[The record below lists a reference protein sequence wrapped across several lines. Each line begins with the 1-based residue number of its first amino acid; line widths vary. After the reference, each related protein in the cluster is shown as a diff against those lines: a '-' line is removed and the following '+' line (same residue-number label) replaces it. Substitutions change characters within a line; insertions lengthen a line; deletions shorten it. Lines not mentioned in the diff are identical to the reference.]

1 MIGSEPY
8 TWSGCE
14 QRKRK
19 HGLQSSILSLCQR
32 RDCLGKEIRY
42 ASDMVLK
49 YSQKGDGDLL
59 RSTTIKTSL
68 IG

>member
-19 HGLQSSILSLCQR
+19 HGLQSSILSPCQR
-32 RDCLGKEIRY
+32 RDYLGKEIRY

-49 YSQKGDGDLL
+49 HLQERDSDLL
-59 RSTTIKTSL
+59 RSATIETSL